1 MKLSR
6 RSMTEPLCYSLM
18 SALFVT
24 LGLLVCTDVRAEG
37 KHEYSVKNEYSATE
51 IVIPNN
57 LIETGENGQAIICE
71 EAIDGN
77 ATVELKAIA
86 ETAQALVDNNLLDSS
101 AEYQVP
107 ISTAP
112 ELHSGEVKEGEY
124 ITFNLDDL
132 MVYVDAEYDN
142 FEWDTRNRIKDIYIL
157 KELLVNQLHV
167 SPTKAAAIIGNICC
181 EDSFAGLT
189 NSKASLSS
197 LSEAKSKLGNGSRG
211 YGIVQWT
218 ASYRQKSLEEYYTA
232 IHSDLSWELTSVI
245 AETAYLYNELYVSG
259 VIGDLSE
266 DGDLEDLTGKLG
278 CEYEAYA
285 KSSQEWYKQNG
296 QYKTT
301 GSSRYTYAKHV
312 YDLICE
318 GMQ

>member
-6 RSMTEPLCYSLM
+6 RSMTMPLCYSLM
-18 SALFVT
+18 SALLVT
-24 LGLLVCTDVRAEG
+24 LALLACTNVRAEE
-37 KHEYSVKNEYSATE
+37 KHEYTVKTEYSATE

-57 LIETGENGQAIICE
+57 FMETDGNGQAITCE
-71 EAIDGN
+71 EATAEN

-86 ETAQALVDNNLLDSS
+86 ETVNAMVDNNLSETDT
-101 AEYQVP
+101 EYQVP

-112 ELHSGEVKEGEY
+112 ELHSGEIKEGEY

-142 FEWDTRNRIKDIYIL
+142 FEWDTKNRIKDIYIL
-157 KELLVNQLHV
+157 KELLVDQLNV
-167 SPTKAAAIIGNICC
+167 SPSKAAAIIGNICC

-189 NSKASLSS
+189 NSKASLSDIN
-197 LSEAKSKLGNGSRG
+197 EAKSKLGNGSRG

-266 DGDLEDLTGKLG
+266 EGDLEDLTGKLG

-285 KSSQEWYKQNG
+285 KSSSEWYKQNG

-301 GSSRYTYAKHV
+301 GSLRYTYAQHV

-318 GMQ
+318 GM